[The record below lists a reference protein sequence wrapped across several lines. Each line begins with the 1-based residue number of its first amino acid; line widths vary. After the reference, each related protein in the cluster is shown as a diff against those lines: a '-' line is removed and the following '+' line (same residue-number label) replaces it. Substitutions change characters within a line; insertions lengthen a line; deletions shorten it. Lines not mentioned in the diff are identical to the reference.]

1 MRKSRTYNHHTKS
14 LTKTH
19 RKTYFLTAVDATRD
33 NNDYYYY
40 YYNDDYY
47 NYYYNNDYYYYYY
60 NNDYYYY
67 YYNDDY
73 YNYYCFHNNNYNYH
87 NDNGDYSV
95 LLSSR
100 KALVLEDSREPSYQS
115 LSLDLKSLS

>member
-33 NNDYYYY
+33 
-40 YYNDDYY
+40 
-47 NYYYNNDYYYYYY
+47 